1 MHPHSYRFD
10 HGYPTVIRHRE
21 RDLVDSRGGVGLE
34 NTDSRLNRS
43 ISELPLMGDYYSIG
57 VIAGGAV
64 EEYCFSGE
72 DYCRCPSECWYGRHV
87 VLDIDDPVGP
97 DNSSRAVPDCQRDI
111 VRAPTWKSVDGRV
124 AGSVCAISEGPC
136 ECVGRC
142 SPAGCGVQSNWVS
155 RCRAGRAE
163 CEGCCGRLD
172 CCSKDGASYQRSKFV
187 SGARSATPRSDQSL
201 ASTQAGS
208 RCGRF
213 SEGRSALRRLL
224 LAGQNHPL
232 CTACFL
238 DILGQMLQRPGE
250 WCLQVR
256 ASSLSGR

>member
-136 ECVGRC
+136 EREGRC
-142 SPAGCGVQSNWVS
+142 SPAGRGVQSNRVS
-155 RCRAGRAE
+155 GCRARRAD
-163 CEGCCGRLD
+163 CEGCGGRLD
-172 CCSKDGASYQRSKFV
+172 CYSKDGACHHPRSQFV
-187 SGARSATPRSDQSL
+187 SDGLTGRPSRRSEYSV
-201 ASTQAGS
+201 
-208 RCGRF
+208 
-213 SEGRSALRRLL
+213 LL
-224 LAGQNHPL
+224 YERNQ
-232 CTACFL
+232 
-238 DILGQMLQRPGE
+238 D
-250 WCLQVR
+250 
-256 ASSLSGR
+256 